1 MMHLLLSVLVF
12 LVLVPRAEPALGIPG
27 TTQTESGYDTELGKD
42 PICWRSNARTVEGE
56 IEHTPFPNPL
66 VNDFNIQGK
75 VTLLR
80 KCPTLNFMTA
90 KAPIEFQRGER
101 LRTGE
106 HYDYKVSITLN
117 LDSLGGNAFISD
129 KGPVIAIQLIVCKLG
144 AGFCSPF
151 IHEESNARLAAQ
163 GIYELPEKGDSHG
176 GTHTHSG
183 YHFFKVPPED
193 GPIYKLNVTIPM
205 LVNTAAEYFAIAS
218 VQMYVG
224 EELGGPAA
232 IRYDM
237 ANALLHGQRLIT
249 YQEPASIKV
258 VPDGI
263 LIGSYVAI
271 GLVSLVI
278 LFLLVETIKHRNHQ
292 VLQLTQGYFL
302 IVMLVAALV
311 MVVSSFLFEPQNDF
325 YCNASFPIILTSGQ
339 LLHAI
344 TLGRLWRINAVIS
357 PLLITTFRQKK
368 SVIRRMME
376 SLMSAVG
383 SKIKPRKQ
391 TPKNLRKKISS
402 WQLALVAALLTL
414 PQAFLQIL
422 AIVLQPESVSIELN
436 EDESQGRVM
445 CDPGFDMKS
454 SLRDYGLWMFLLLVF
469 SLLFMAHATS
479 QLPSL
484 FNESKVIY
492 ESTLFSVV
500 LLVLGFGVIAVT
512 DDPTASPAVSYLVSV
527 FSTLSVAANTSLR
540 IMLPK
545 LRMVWRNE
553 KVVVS
558 KLVSDHAK
566 HVREEDARY
575 ANSGDELADEIY
587 AAPATAVGKD
597 SYRKSSST
605 EFTTPSVPEMSP
617 PGSSGMPLN
626 AESFKRRLHALPSQR
641 WPLSNKIMVQCDK
654 TPARRLVLKMVHL
667 QEKLMAVNNHI
678 ISGVQVSEEEWMSVR
693 DLIGTLGST
702 FHDDVDFVWE
712 NKNDGP
718 NTGIGEFETELI
730 IEEEE
735 EEEEEPS
742 LNQLDYGGSRTI

>member
-1 MMHLLLSVLVF
+1 MMHLLFFVLVF
-12 LVLVPRAEPALGIPG
+12 LVLVPIAESSLGIPG

-42 PICWRSNARTVEGE
+42 PLCWRSKASDVGGE
-56 IEHTPFPNPL
+56 LDTPFPNPL
-66 VNDFNIQGK
+66 VNDFNIHGN
-75 VTLLR
+75 VTLL
-80 KCPTLNFMTA
+80 KNCPVLNTLTA
-90 KAPIEFQRGER
+90 EAPIESQNGER

-106 HYDYKVSITLN
+106 HYDYKVSIDLN
-117 LDSLGGNAFISD
+117 LDSLGGNAFVSD
-129 KGPVIAIQLIVCKLG
+129 TGPVIAVQVIVCKLG

-183 YHFFKVPPED
+183 YHFFKVPLED
-193 GPIYKLNVTIPM
+193 GPIYKLDVSIPM
-205 LVNTAAEYFAIAS
+205 VVNTASEYFAIAS

-232 IRYDM
+232 MRYDM
-237 ANALLHGQRLIT
+237 ANALFHEQRLIT

-258 VPDGI
+258 VPDNI
-263 LIGSYVAI
+263 LIGSYVVI

-278 LFLLVETIKHRNHQ
+278 LFLLVETIKNRNHQ

-302 IVMLVAALV
+302 IVLLVAALV
-311 MVVSSFLFEPQNDF
+311 MVACSFLFEPKNDF

-339 LLHAI
+339 LVYAI

-357 PLLITTFRQKK
+357 PLLITTFRPKK
-368 SVIRRMME
+368 GFIRRKME
-376 SLMSAVG
+376 SLLSVVG
-383 SKIKPRKQ
+383 SKIKPKKES
-391 TPKNLRKKISS
+391 PKNLRRQISH
-402 WQLALVAALLTL
+402 WQLALVVALLTL
-414 PQAFLQIL
+414 PQAFIQVL
-422 AIVLQPESVSIELN
+422 ASILQPQSLSVGFN
-436 EDESQGRVM
+436 DDESQGRVM
-445 CDPGFDMKS
+445 CDSGFDMKF
-454 SLRDYGLWMFLLLVF
+454 SLRAYGLWIFLLLVF
-469 SLLFMAHATS
+469 LLLIMAHTTS

-500 LLVLGFGVIAVT
+500 LLILGFGVLIVT
-512 DDPTASPAVSYLVSV
+512 DDPTASPAVSYLVTV
-527 FSTLSVAANTSLR
+527 VSTLSIAANTSLR

-566 HVREEDARY
+566 LVREEDARY
-575 ANSGDELADEIY
+575 ANSNDGLDGETY
-587 AAPATAVGKD
+587 SSVTALEKE
-597 SYRKSSST
+597 SYRKSSSS
-605 EFTTPSVPEMSP
+605 EFSAPSVHPLSLS
-617 PGSSGMPLN
+617 GSSGKPTTLT
-626 AESFKRRLHALPSQR
+626 EDSFKRRLHALPSQR
-641 WPLSNKIMVQCDK
+641 WPLSNKILVQCDE

-667 QEKLMAVNNHI
+667 QEKLMAVNDHI

-702 FHDDVDFVWE
+702 FHDDVDFAWE
-712 NKNDGP
+712 NDGP
-718 NTGIGEFETELI
+718 HSGIGDVETEVI
-730 IEEEE
+730 VEEEE
-735 EEEEEPS
+735 EDEEEEPD
-742 LNQLDYGGSRTI
+742 LNQAVA